1 MAQVLYLRLSLPAEP
16 RKFSPSSSSS
26 SSEPSLK
33 LPQRTRSSN
42 VSIPA
47 TGKGGSSRLLK
58 TQKLNSEVS
67 PHRAVSAVR
76 LMRIELGGA
85 FADLLNEKGKGSGE
99 NEMGYVQR
107 TLGFRTRELN
117 HHDLRLVTDIVG
129 GTIRWRR
136 YLDHLIS
143 SLCHDKDI
151 SSMEPLLL
159 QILRIG
165 FYEIV
170 KLDMP
175 PYAVVDENVRLAK
188 VALRPGAGNMVN
200 GILRKLVA
208 LKEDEVLPLPRV
220 EGDDRA
226 QARALA
232 TLYSHPVWM
241 VRRWT
246 KYLGQEETIKL
257 MKWNNSEPS
266 FSLRANQARG
276 FSRDDLV
283 MQLNALKVPY
293 SVSPH
298 LDEFVR
304 VKTGLQ
310 TVIHAGLL
318 RKGLCSVQ
326 DESAGLVFIFS
337 CSRLYLVR
345 DETHRLMISGLVV
358 SIVDPQPGETV
369 IDCCAAPGGKT
380 LYMASRLCGQGLVFA
395 VDVNRGRLRI
405 LKETAKLHQVDGVVT
420 TVHADLCVLTDGEA
434 LKSNKVL
441 LDAPCS
447 GLGVLSKRADLR
459 WNRKLEDMEELKKLQ
474 DELLDAAAK
483 LVKPGGVLVYSTCS
497 IDPEENEERVA
508 AFLLRHAEF
517 RIDPVDRFVPPDFV
531 TDSGFYFSNPVKHSL
546 DGSFAARLVRAS

>member
-1 MAQVLYLRLSLPAEP
+1 MARVLYMGLPFPAEP
-16 RKFSPSSSSS
+16 QKTASSSSS
-26 SSEPSLK
+26 SSPSKPLK
-33 LPQRTRSSN
+33 LPHRTCSTN
-42 VSIPA
+42 ISIPSTA
-47 TGKGGSSRLLK
+47 KGGGNRLLK

-175 PYAVVDENVRLAK
+175 PYAVVDENVKLAK
-188 VALRPGAGNMVN
+188 FALRPGAGNMVN
-200 GILRKLVA
+200 GILRKLVV
-208 LKEDEVLPLPRV
+208 LKEKESLPLPKV

-246 KYLGQEETIKL
+246 KYLGQEEAIKL
-257 MKWNNSEPS
+257 MIWNNSEPS
-266 FSLRANQARG
+266 FSLR
-276 FSRDDLV
+276 LV
-283 MQLNALKVPY
+283 NISSIFLCSTQSSMSHTNFHRIWMNLF
-293 SVSPH
+293 VSK
-298 LDEFVR
+298 LGCSLIF
-304 VKTGLQ
+304 Q
-310 TVIHAGLL
+310 IIIQAGLL
-318 RKGLCSVQ
+318 KKGLCSVQ
-326 DESAGLVFIFS
+326 DESAGLV
-337 CSRLYLVR
+337 
-345 DETHRLMISGLVV
+345 V
-358 SIVDPQPGETV
+358 SVVDPQPGETI

-380 LYMASRLCGQGLVFA
+380 LYMASHLSGQGKVFA
-395 VDVNRGRLRI
+395 IDVNSGRLRI
-405 LKETAKLHQVDGVVT
+405 LKETAKLHQVDGVIT
-420 TVHADLCVLTDGEA
+420 AIHADLRTLPDSGQ

-459 WNRKLEDMEELKKLQ
+459 WNKNLEDMEQLKELQ
-474 DELLDAAAK
+474 DELLDAASK

-497 IDPEENEERVA
+497 IDPEENDDRVV
-508 AFLLRHAEF
+508 AFLARHSDF
-517 RIDPVDRFVPPDFV
+517 HIDPVDRYVPPDFV
-531 TDSGFYFSNPVKHSL
+531 TSSGFFFSNPVKHSL
-546 DGSFAARLVRAS
+546 DGSFAARLVRDL